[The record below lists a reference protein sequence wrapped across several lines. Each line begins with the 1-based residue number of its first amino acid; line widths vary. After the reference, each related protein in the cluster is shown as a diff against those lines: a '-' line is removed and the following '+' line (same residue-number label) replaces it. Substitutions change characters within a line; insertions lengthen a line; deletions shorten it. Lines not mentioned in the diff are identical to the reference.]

1 MKKKKV
7 KWLIE
12 KNIFETED
20 KMLQIIE
27 ELGMEYHL
35 FSYVP
40 IACEIEK
47 IPFSKNDC
55 VVFYGSLNAAKV
67 LQRKYSYLKPCVY
80 GNFENY
86 ECSVYYPYYENF
98 LLNRDRIL
106 LDYEFFKLNFDKL
119 FQLSFA
125 RNNALFV
132 RPDSGLKPFTGKV
145 FFKEQKNECF
155 EEVELYGDLTP
166 KSKILVSSPKNI
178 VGEWRFV
185 ITGNYL
191 EDHIISGCQYRIDG
205 KHEER
210 NEYSDEAYRKLEQI
224 LKWVRFKPDLVWTAD
239 ICQTE
244 DNDFHLLEIGCFSC
258 SGLYSID
265 LEKVIQEVSTISEA
279 EFNKWRQT

>member
-1 MKKKKV
+1 MKKKV

-12 KNIFETED
+12 KNIFFDTED
-20 KMLQIIE
+20 EMLQIIE

-47 IPFSKNDC
+47 IPFSKDDC
-55 VVFYGSLNAAKV
+55 VIFYGSLNAAKV
-67 LQRKYSYLKPCVY
+67 LQRKYNYLKPCVY
-80 GNFENY
+80 GNFKNY

-98 LLNRDRIL
+98 LLNRDRML

-119 FQLSFA
+119 FQLRFA

-145 FFKEQKNECF
+145 FYRDQKNECI
-155 EEVELYGDLTP
+155 EELELYGDLTP
-166 KSKILVSSPKNI
+166 KSTILVSSPKNI
-178 VGEWRFV
+178 IDEWRFI

-191 EDHIISGCQYRIDG
+191 KDHIISGSQYREGG
-205 KHEER
+205 KHKER
-210 NEYSDEAYRKLEQI
+210 NEYSDKAYKKLEQI
-224 LKWVRFKPDLVWTAD
+224 LKWVRFKPDLIWVAD
-239 ICQTE
+239 ICRTQ
-244 DNDFHLLEIGCFSC
+244 NDEYYLLEIGCFSC

-265 LEKVIQEVSTISEA
+265 LKKVIQEVSEISRTNFE
-279 EFNKWRQT
+279 